1 MENKLKTAMVWH
13 KYGAKIL
20 SPVSLHIDERTHV
33 SNQVL
38 GGNENK
44 QGRFD
49 EVTAVSLVLLFGII
63 CAIK

>member
-1 MENKLKTAMVWH
+1 MN
-13 KYGAKIL
+13 
-20 SPVSLHIDERTHV
+20 DERTQV

-49 EVTAVSLVLLFGII
+49 EVTAVSLALLFGII